1 MTRGFWSL
9 MQDIESMRHLAE
21 HLETRAA
28 TIPSPRSDVY
38 IRLAAQLRETAEIVH
53 EMSVSEGG

>member
-1 MTRGFWSL
+1 

-38 IRLAAQLRETAEIVH
+38 IRLAAQLRETAEVVH
-53 EMSVSEGG
+53 EMSLSEGGVP